1 MMVHSTS
8 HGLDQDTQQ
17 YSMSLDN
24 CGEKLRYNQLNIL
37 YWNCN
42 DRDVR
47 CEIIIKYDNEYINYH
62 P

>member
-1 MMVHSTS
+1 MVHSTS

-24 CGEKLRYNQLNIL
+24 CGEKLHYNQLNIL

-47 CEIIIKYDNEYINYH
+47 YDEQAEE
-62 P
+62 